1 MESNGMRFFPFSLL
15 SVRLLLLSIVIVFR
29 FPYFNRKYFENISIA
44 IIKNTQRI
52 KVKQTIVRLVNVLP
66 KDKKHRLFVFQDKDI
81 VGI

>member
-15 SVRLLLLSIVIVFR
+15 SVRLLLLSVIVFR

-44 IIKNTQRI
+44 IIKNTQRM
-52 KVKQTIVRLVNVLP
+52 KVKQTIVRLENVLP
-66 KDKKHRLFVFQDKDI
+66 KDEKHRLFVLQDKDI